1 MARPVLITGAAGF
14 IGAWIIKRL
23 ADEDV
28 DVIATG
34 RRPNER
40 RLRLVMEGDAPGNVS
55 WETLDVS
62 QTRDVIALAKR
73 YKPRTIIHL
82 AALLTPDC
90 RDNPPEAVR
99 VNMLGDANVF
109 EAARQIED
117 AQVIY
122 TSSAAAR
129 PRGPG
134 NRIVSLYGACKAA
147 GEELARFYHADHGV
161 PSMGLRP
168 AIVYGVG
175 RDAGATAAIS
185 EAMQA
190 AAGGL
195 SYRLPWRMLTIFEFA
210 EDLAD
215 MYARVAMA
223 SLEGASVSEIN
234 IQPCSTD
241 AVIDAIKAAIP
252 DADIAY
258 ADNAPERTGA
268 IKELSNEP
276 LARVIGDLSLTPLEE
291 GVRRSIAHFQR
302 LEGKEAFA

>member
-1 MARPVLITGAAGF
+1 MTRPILITGAAGF

-23 ADEDV
+23 AVENI

-62 QTRDVIALAKR
+62 QTDDVIALARR
-73 YKPRTIIHL
+73 YKPRAIIHL

-129 PRGPG
+129 PRGPE

-190 AAGGL
+190 AAGGQP
-195 SYRLPWRMLTIFEFA
+195 YRLPWRMLTIFEFA

-234 IQPCSTD
+234 IQPYSTD
-241 AVIDAIKAAIP
+241 AVIDAIKAVLP

-276 LARVIGDLSLTPLEE
+276 LARVIGDLSLTPLEV
-291 GVRRSIAHFQR
+291 GIRRSIAHFRR
-302 LEGKEAFA
+302 LDQLI